1 MEGIKIKKKEKKR
14 ERERRKWYYG
24 TQKFAPRRSELQL
37 TVDFN
42 DPSKQLRQIELPR
55 ATDSPL
61 AAYVRGGW
69 LFENCKGWG
78 RNGRVAGGGLS
89 SLLPLEDW
97 RTSRREF
104 NCEMYFAW
112 LFFNRNL
119 RDSSGNLNK
128 FDLSNK
134 LSLIYSWTFAIAKQT
149 TITLEKRRK
158 IKINIYYCNQKF
170 VKITNWNSRFPN
182 MASFFWQS
190 VLNIDENSAIH
201 A

>member
-1 MEGIKIKKKEKKR
+1 MKLRESKEEEFPSSSMFVKPRNNRVERIRALYFIGDRGQFNKIPSGNIRTWNQAEEGKIHGGDQNKKKEK

-119 RDSSGNLNK
+119 RDSFGNLN
-128 FDLSNK
+128 
-134 LSLIYSWTFAIAKQT
+134 LI
-149 TITLEKRRK
+149 
-158 IKINIYYCNQKF
+158 
-170 VKITNWNSRFPN
+170 
-182 MASFFWQS
+182 
-190 VLNIDENSAIH
+190 
-201 A
+201 